1 VSSGWGHHGLLLR
14 ARAAQCGP
22 RIWMTI
28 CQLLLIVLARACAQH
43 RSGARRQARLEA
55 YRTSDL
61 LCFHLVVLLL
71 ERVDFAADHLDLLDM
86 AGDCRRNVSTC
97 LFASPSDATSGT
109 MAGLERRK
117 RLPAAQ

>member
-1 VSSGWGHHGLLLR
+1 MRSSYLDDYMSVAVDWLGTR
-14 ARAAQCGP
+14 VRP
-22 RIWMTI
+22 TS
-28 CQLLLIVLARACAQH
+28 
-43 RSGARRQARLEA
+43 SGARRQARLKK